1 MSIIHYL
8 KKEASIRLMTVL
20 FMLFIALNSYLIQ
33 SNLIEEG
40 LILDYSLQRQL
51 QCRRHVYM
59 SVKKLAK
66 MLSS

>member
-20 FMLFIALNSYLIQ
+20 FVLFVALNSYLIQ

-51 QCRRHVYM
+51 QWGRHVCV
-59 SVKKLAK
+59 SVKKLAI